1 MRTCSKHLFLLKV
14 MTDLEKEI
22 NLLNEIDNW
31 TDKVERIKEIKESIQ
46 NERMQLENIMEMIM
60 KDEIPETKKKKSKL
74 TMDQLV
80 DNFKTADTLDDKLKI
95 YYLIS
100 RQINNIEK
108 ELFNS

>member
-1 MRTCSKHLFLLKV
+1 
-14 MTDLEKEI
+14 MTDLEKDIE
-22 NLLNEIDNW
+22 LLSEIDNW

-80 DNFKTADTLDDKLKI
+80 DNFKTAETLDDKLKL

-108 ELFNS
+108 ELFNSE